1 MKNRV
6 ARKKEQETQAVTLA
20 DRLGAETEA
29 KLLAKKRALAEEEQ
43 RRLAA
48 EEARR
53 EEERR
58 REEQKSFAEL
68 LEESE
73 LDWRK
78 FK

>member
-1 MKNRV
+1 MKKH
-6 ARKKEQETQAVTLA
+6 AGRKKRQEQQTVTLA
-20 DRLGAETEA
+20 DRVGADVEA

-43 RRLAA
+43 RRRAA

-53 EEERR
+53 RD
-58 REEQKSFAEL
+58 EQKSFAEL

>member
-1 MKNRV
+1 
-6 ARKKEQETQAVTLA
+6 AR
-20 DRLGAETEA
+20 
-29 KLLAKKRALAEEEQ
+29 
-43 RRLAA
+43 RR

-53 EEERR
+53 RD
-58 REEQKSFAEL
+58 EQKSFAEL